1 MNDDFLSIVKGA
13 LLHDIGKVIQRAD
26 DNPTKKTHREFG
38 YEWLLKN
45 SGDKIAARA
54 ANTHHKE
61 DDGVFDTN
69 NGLIWYQADNLAS
82 SERKGK
88 EGAEEGK
95 WHSEV
100 AITSPFCKIRNPN
113 NLDQNPPSA
122 FLSLLKKENGIDEA
136 CKKEPVITKDDYKKL
151 LHNFEH
157 DFNNFEVQKPHSI
170 DFLLM
175 LFEKH
180 FSGVP
185 SITMKIY
192 GGLNKEEVKNK
203 HPDISLYDHSKITAA
218 IAGCMYHYC
227 KEIYPEKWN
236 KNELLKD
243 EILDVPKNV
252 EPYLLIGGDVSG
264 VQKFIYTISSKGALK
279 SLKGRSFFL
288 ELLTEH
294 IISELLDKLNLTRCN
309 LIFSGGG
316 HFYILS
322 HNTSSVEETIQAI
335 KDRIDDYL
343 FKEFQGNL
351 QLHLESLNFHPGE
364 FEDTSRLWRGLSE
377 KLEQSKKK
385 KWQYRLA
392 EALKVE
398 MPHPDCLK
406 QSCEICFREDLPLI
420 ILPKGNENL
429 LVCEPCY
436 NQHLIGEML
445 VEISKGEYPVL
456 YKLSLAPQ
464 DKFIRIEN
472 IYYQLKKG
480 WDKSMHLDAVAAY
493 RINDL
498 TAKHYS
504 HPKSVYLPLGIY
516 QHDNLRELSDA
527 SSVFGISR
535 IAVLRMDVDNLGKIF
550 SKAVPEGYRT
560 FSRMASISRNLN
572 NFFKY
577 CLNTIVEGRDIDEP
591 SDIVERKVKE
601 KGRMLSIV
609 YSGGD
614 DLFVIGHWLDV
625 TEAAFDINTCF
636 EKYTGNPFISISGG
650 IAINEEK
657 YPVYQYAKDAEDGE
671 KEAKKEKDSITLFAG
686 KCFKWGDVEEII
698 KRVKLFTRF
707 LKRHETFFAV
717 DEDRIPKT
725 FFYRLLALSRQFT
738 EEGVLVLPKAAYLI
752 SRIKLKGNAEDILK
766 LKEVIMVHNADEWRI
781 TRASV
786 LWTLMLMRKGGGKNA
801 GI

>member
-1 MNDDFLSIVKGA
+1 MNDNFLSIVKGA
-13 LLHDIGKVIQRAD
+13 LLHDIGKVIQRAA
-26 DNPTKKTHREFG
+26 DNPTEKNHREWG
-38 YEWLLKN
+38 YEWLKGNLD
-45 SGDKIAARA
+45 DKVATRA

-88 EGAEEGK
+88 EGDEEGK

-100 AITSPFCKIRNPN
+100 ALASPFCKIRNPN
-113 NLDQNPPSA
+113 NPEQNPLPA
-122 FLSLLKKENGIDEA
+122 FLPLLKKENGIDEA
-136 CKKEPVITKDDYKKL
+136 CKKEPVISKDDYKKL
-151 LHNFEH
+151 LNNFEQ
-157 DFNNFEVQKPHSI
+157 DFNNPEVQKPHSI

-192 GGLNKEEVKNK
+192 GGLDKGEIKKK

-218 IAGCMYHYC
+218 IAGCMYHFC
-227 KEIYPEKWN
+227 KETYSEKWN
-236 KNELLKD
+236 KNELLRD
-243 EILDVPKNV
+243 EILDISENA
-252 EPYLLIGGDVSG
+252 EPYLLIGGDISG
-264 VQKFIYTISSKGALK
+264 VQKFIYTITSKGALK

-294 IISELLDKLNLTRCN
+294 IISELLNKLNLTRCN

-322 HNTSSVEETIQAI
+322 HNTQLAEEAIQAI
-335 KDRIDDYL
+335 KARIDDYL

-351 QLHLESLNFHPGE
+351 QLHLESLSFHPRE

-406 QSCEICFREDLPLI
+406 QSCEVCFREDIALI
-420 ILPKGNENL
+420 ELPKGDENL

-436 NQHLIGEML
+436 NQHLLGEML

-456 YKLSLAPQ
+456 YKLSLTPQ
-464 DKFIRIEN
+464 DKFIKIED
-472 IYYQLKKG
+472 IYYQFKKG
-480 WDKSMHLDAVAAY
+480 WDKSMHIDAAAVY

-527 SSVFGISR
+527 SSIFGIGR
-535 IAVLRMDVDNLGKIF
+535 IAVIRMDVDNLGKIF
-550 SKAVPEGYRT
+550 SKAVPEDYRT

-577 CLNTIVEGRDIDEP
+577 CLNTIIEGKDIEDP

-614 DLFVIGHWLDV
+614 DLFVIGHWLEV
-625 TEAAFDINTCF
+625 TEAAFDINICF
-636 EKYTGNPFISISGG
+636 EKYTGNPFMTISGG
-650 IAINEEK
+650 IAVNEEK
-657 YPVYQYAKDAEDGE
+657 YPVYQYARDAEEGE

-698 KRVKLFTRF
+698 ERVKLFTRF
-707 LKRHETFFAV
+707 LKRHDTFLAV

-738 EEGVLVLPKAAYLI
+738 EEEVLVLPKAAYLI

-766 LKEVIMVHNADEWRI
+766 MKEVIMVHSADEWRI
-781 TRASV
+781 TEAAV
-786 LWTLMLMRKGGGKNA
+786 LWTLMLMRKGGNKN
-801 GI
+801 G

>member
-1 MNDDFLSIVKGA
+1 MNSNFLSIVKSA
-13 LLHDIGKVIQRAD
+13 LLHDIGKVIQRAA
-26 DNPTKKTHREFG
+26 DNPTDKTHREWG
-38 YEWLLKN
+38 YEWLMENL
-45 SGDKIAARA
+45 DDDVAARA

-100 AITSPFCKIRNPN
+100 ALTSPFGKIRNPN
-113 NLDQNPPSA
+113 NLDQNPPPA
-122 FLSLLKKENGIDEA
+122 FLSLLKKEKGIDEA
-136 CKKEPVITKDDYKKL
+136 CKKEPVVTRDDYKKL
-151 LHNFEH
+151 LNNFKH
-157 DFNNFEVQKPHSI
+157 DFNNPEVQRPLSI

-192 GGLNKEEVKNK
+192 GGLNKDEVKEK

-218 IAGCMYHYC
+218 ITGCMYHYY
-227 KEIYPEKWN
+227 KETYPDKWS
-236 KNELLKD
+236 KNDLLKD
-243 EILDVPKNV
+243 EILKVPEKV
-252 EPYLLIGGDVSG
+252 EPYLLIGCDISG
-264 VQKFIYTISSKGALK
+264 VQKFIYTITSKGALK

-288 ELLTEH
+288 ELLAEH

-309 LIFSGGG
+309 VIFSGGG

-322 HNTSSVEETIQAI
+322 HNTLSAEESIQTI

-343 FKEFQGNL
+343 FKEFEGNL
-351 QLHLESLNFHPGE
+351 QLHLESIRFHPKE
-364 FEDTSRLWRGLSE
+364 FVDASRLWRVLSE
-377 KLEQSKKK
+377 KLELSKKK
-385 KWQYRLA
+385 KWQNRLA
-392 EALKVE
+392 ETLEVA
-398 MPHPDCLK
+398 MPHADCLK
-406 QSCEICFREDLPLI
+406 QSCEICFREDLPLEK
-420 ILPKGNENL
+420 LPKGDEHL
-429 LVCEPCY
+429 LVCKPCF
-436 NQHLIGEML
+436 NQHLVGEML
-445 VEISKGEYPVL
+445 VGISKSNYPVL
-456 YKLSLAPQ
+456 YKLSIEPQ
-464 DKFIRIEN
+464 DKFIKIEN
-472 IYYQLKKG
+472 VYYHLKTG
-480 WDKSMHLDAVAAY
+480 WDESMHIDAAAVY

-498 TAKHYS
+498 TAKNYS

-527 SSVFGISR
+527 SSAFGISR
-535 IAVLRMDVDNLGKIF
+535 IAVLRMDVDNLGRIF
-550 SKAVPEGYRT
+550 SQSVQEDYRT

-577 CLNTIVEGRDIDEP
+577 CLNTIIEGRDIDEP
-591 SDIVERKVKE
+591 LDIVQRKIKE

-636 EKYTGNPFISISGG
+636 EKYTGNPFMTVSGG
-650 IAINEEK
+650 IAVNEEK
-657 YPVYQYAKDAEDGE
+657 YPVYQYARDAEEGE
-671 KEAKKEKDSITLFAG
+671 KKAKKEKDSITLFG
-686 KCFKWGDVEEII
+686 SKCFKWADAEEVIE
-698 KRVKLFTRF
+698 RVKLFTRF
-707 LKRHETFFAV
+707 LRRHDTFLAV

-752 SRIKLKGNAEDILK
+752 SRIRLKGNSEDILK
-766 LKEVIMVHNADEWRI
+766 MKEVIMVNNVEEWKI
-781 TRASV
+781 TEAAV
-786 LWTLMLMRKGGGKNA
+786 LWTIMLMRKGGKENA
-801 GI
+801 